1 MVRKRIVQGAVLGVL
16 LLAAVAFHRYGSAYW
31 QPLYAKVMG
40 GWTVEEVVARYG
52 PAARERMRPRFEAA
66 GVAYPPAEC
75 ALLGLKEERIL
86 ELWARDHGDWRR
98 IHHYPLTAASGGPG
112 PKLREGDRQVPE
124 GDYRIVALNPD
135 SGYHLSLKLDYPNAD
150 DRRRA
155 VADGRDDPG
164 SDIFIHGEAVS
175 IGCLAVGDPA
185 IEELFVLTEKVGAAR
200 VRVLVAPHDPR
211 ERSLF
216 PVAED
221 LPAWTAEL
229 YAELEEAFAEFAGGE
244 PARGPETAGIAER

>member
-1 MVRKRIVQGAVLGVL
+1 MRRRIVTGVAFAAV
-16 LLAAVAFHRYGSAYW
+16 LLAAGAFHRYGRGYW
-31 QPLYAKVMG
+31 HPVYAKLMG
-40 GWTVEEVVARYG
+40 DWTVEEVVARYG
-52 PAARERMRPRFEAA
+52 AGARERMRPRFAAA
-66 GVAYPPAEC
+66 GIAYPPAEC
-75 ALLGLKEERIL
+75 ALLGLKEERVL

-98 IHHYPLTAASGGPG
+98 IHRYPLTAASGGPG

-124 GDYRIVALNPD
+124 GAYRIVALNPD
-135 SGYHLSLKLDYPNAD
+135 SSYHLSLKLDYPNAA

-155 VADGRDDPG
+155 AADGRDDPG
-164 SDIFIHGEAVS
+164 SDIFIHGRAVS

-200 VRVLVAPHDPR
+200 VRVLIAPHDPR

-216 PVAED
+216 PVGED
-221 LPAWTAEL
+221 LPAWTPEL
-229 YAELEEAFAEFAGGE
+229 YADLKEAFAEFAGDE